1 MTETRT
7 AILMFAENRDSFRFA
22 ELLSYLNGLFEISK
36 VTLSWYLREMIN
48 DNVIFK
54 LGRGIYTAHKV
65 QTAER
70 ASFEGQ
76 SCENRQD
83 YRP

>member
-7 AILMFAENRDSFRFA
+7 AILTFAENRDSFRFA

-48 DNVIFK
+48 DNIIFK
-54 LGRGIYTAHKV
+54 LGLAYIRHTRCRHRNTRHA
-65 QTAER
+65 
-70 ASFEGQ
+70 
-76 SCENRQD
+76 
-83 YRP
+83 